1 MRKFQLFFLFLLF
14 SPLFLSAQT
23 TTNGG
28 IRVRVVLTQL
38 QEGTGGS
45 DLFDE
50 EMDWQLQTFLAGG
63 ITGAQSCYSIS
74 GDAGGNNTQYVQNE
88 VLFDQYFTC
97 AANVPANLYIE
108 WRAEEDDVDAA
119 CSHSGSDDSK
129 TCLQVETPIIFPI
142 PTNGTPVT
150 VPFNYTSPSD
160 CDNFDAQGEWGIA
173 GYIEIT
179 QLPEAWELGPAEIRC
194 VECVVGGPIGG
205 PGSCFYVDIP
215 FEKSSSLVDNTL
227 VIATNGGP
235 TNSGDDPNAGAPGV
249 LTTGTMS
256 FGPYTFNGSY
266 DIDITYPSG
275 DPANATCTREFKG
288 DNVVVCINCPDLA
301 TVHVDSDECIGG
313 TVQLSA
319 TVDDP
324 VTYIEGIDYF
334 IQWQLDGVDIPGANT
349 WGADGI
355 DNLPLGLGGGDDMSA
370 MTYTHTVGWGTDP
383 GACNFEDQV
392 YTARLYCM
400 TDGTTECGTSS
411 KTNTDIAGA
420 CGPYYNYTHGLTC
433 FSVDLSYLPAC
444 AIATD
449 FTYEVHVASGDP
461 FGLSWICEAV
471 AEVHTPISSEG
482 PFCYSSLPSS
492 ECLFYA
498 DNGTPQTTCF
508 GGPGDGTG
516 ALSLGPNNYDLGGLN
531 SVTPASGIWEV
542 CVYDVFADNALS
554 AEGVVNY
561 TNLDVNYYLPP
572 GCNINPIEESQ
583 ADAVNQ
589 SAIAIATAPL
599 TTATHPEGADLLT
612 GVRVCELPVLAT
624 DYRLPVTCENEIE
637 DLCGNLTI
645 RYSLTNPGG
654 GDGDRDIADEYPL
667 EAADLPAPSNG
678 DIVYYAIIVDVNG
691 DNISD
696 CPTCADIR
704 TQFVVSGCCPTI
716 LTSTVVGDNCIGNEV
731 TMTATVTPGAV
742 EGIDYWIEWYLN
754 GDPINNPNS
763 ASFGADGVYGNGD
776 DPASALTYVHTLNW
790 HTNPGS
796 CDYENQVYTARLY
809 CLNTALLEVG
819 DPAKTNTDVA
829 GSAGAYF
836 NYTQPLT
843 EIPLDLTDPDDFPP
857 CAIATDFTYEVH
869 VASGDP
875 YGFSWICEAIAQV
888 TSPIGTAGPFC
899 QPGITG
905 DPASAAQCALYPGD
919 GEQDGFLN
927 EETCSGGPGDGVG
940 SAVIG
945 PTTFSLGGINSTTPA
960 NGIWKAQVYDL
971 YNDNLDQIEGVINF
985 VSLEVKYILPPACGI
1000 NLSNGSIVDAV
1011 NLTPMPLA
1019 SGPLTTAD
1027 NPNGPDL
1034 LTGVR
1039 ICDLPI
1045 AETDYFIEK
1054 DCSILV
1060 EDICGNLS
1068 IGYAASAAGPFD
1080 YTLEDASSLLSDPPI
1095 DGEIWYYEIIVDKN
1109 GDLISDCPSCA
1120 VVTGSHEINL
1130 PTPPACIHY
1139 EICQGDAD
1147 LSLAITC
1154 EDCPAV
1160 AIDCGTDPCTTP
1172 LTCLGPIAPATPIV
1186 VGTSAASPT
1195 TQYGLSPTSCCVAT
1209 DPVNITLNPII
1220 PPAVATAI
1228 AAIPACA
1235 TDILTNYTLD
1245 YTVTTITAP
1254 SYTSEIRLSGIP
1266 GLPSG
1271 AFPGT
1276 TDAAGSI
1283 NGSVTNSQPGLPGS
1297 VTIQVT
1303 DTYNDSSGSPTA
1315 PDGEVTLT
1323 YTINSVTYNLP
1334 TIVQPPPPPP
1344 VPSVSSWYNSATGTG
1359 LIGGGILNPSNTTLP
1374 VPFIPVGGGAATTAV
1389 YDENVPGTY
1398 TFYAQC
1404 ECDGCP
1410 SVRTPVN
1417 VYVYPFEQLVPP
1429 NDQILCDEASLELV
1443 NFTPSSAPIGTGN
1456 AFILVNANGTIIE
1469 TSTDGNFTTT
1479 FDNSPA
1485 NCSKTAQNYF
1495 VYAINYALP
1504 IPPLGCDDT
1513 PDGTDNPLPNSPMQ
1527 LQGLDN
1533 TSLTS
1538 LSAIADLDGDKIG
1551 QGACMTLSDPMRLT
1565 IVPEVDIINLGTTC
1579 NTDGTYNIDYK
1590 VCNGQGV
1597 LISDYSGYT
1606 VAATAGTVVAP
1617 DVDGFGSIDNIPSGT
1632 ATTIN
1637 ANDTNVAS
1645 GFVAC
1650 AAFPLVVAAPCC
1662 AEAGS
1667 VTPPV
1672 NQVNSCGTVPAC
1684 ATGPRP

>member
-38 QEGTGGS
+38 QEGTDGS
-45 DLFDE
+45 DFGNE

-88 VLFDQYFTC
+88 ILFDQYFTC

-129 TCLQVETPIIFPI
+129 TCLQVEAPIIFPI

-150 VPFNYTSPSD
+150 VPFTYTSPSD

-420 CGPYYNYTHGLTC
+420 CGPYFNYTQGLTC

-461 FGLSWICEAV
+461 FGSSWICEAV

-498 DNGTPQTTCF
+498 DNGTPQSTCS
-508 GGPGDGTG
+508 GGPGNGTG

-542 CVYDVFADNALS
+542 CVYDVYNDNA
-554 AEGVVNY
+554 AGIEGVVNY

-927 EETCSGGPGDGVG
+927 EETCSGGPGNGVG

-971 YNDNLDQIEGVINF
+971 YNDNADQIEGVINF

-1027 NPNGPDL
+1027 NPNGADL

-1147 LSLAITC
+1147 LSLAVAC
-1154 EDCPAV
+1154 EECPAV
-1160 AIDCGTDPCTTP
+1160 AIDCGTDPCTAP
-1172 LTCLGPIAPATPIV
+1172 ATCLGIPEIIAIN
-1186 VGTSAASPT
+1186 VGQGNADYEGVGLDACGLGSQT
-1195 TQYGLSPTSCCVAT
+1195 TTGTFN
-1209 DPVNITLNPII
+1209 VNVSMPSLPS
-1220 PPAVATAI
+1220 
-1228 AAIPACA
+1228 CA
-1235 TDILTNYTLD
+1235 TNIGYRLD
-1245 YTVTTITAP
+1245 YTINIYGGSFFGEVGINVSGPLGSLGPFQP
-1254 SYTSEIRLSGIP
+1254 SSACSSGTMS
-1266 GLPSG
+1266 GTFASGSGDPSG
-1271 AFPGT
+1271 LWTFNI
-1276 TDAAGSI
+1276 S
-1283 NGSVTNSQPGLPGS
+1283 
-1297 VTIQVT
+1297 
-1303 DTYNDSSGSPTA
+1303 
-1315 PDGEVTLT
+1315 DGFDDGGIDGNLAV
-1323 YTINSVTYNLP
+1323 IFNVTYELP
-1334 TIVQPPPPPP
+1334 TLSPPPPTPP
-1344 VPSVSSWYNSATGTG
+1344 YPASSTWYNSATGTG
-1359 LIGGGILNPSNTTLP
+1359 LLGGGILNPSNTTLP
-1374 VPFIPVGGGAATTAV
+1374 VPFTPAGGGAPTTAV
-1389 YDENVPGTY
+1389 YDENVPGAY

-1429 NDQILCDEASLELV
+1429 AEAILCDDAILDMVS
-1443 NFTPSSAPIGTGN
+1443 FTPITPPPGTAN
-1456 AFILVNANGTIIE
+1456 TYILVNANGTIIQ
-1469 TSTDGNFTTT
+1469 TSTDGIFNTE
-1479 FDNSPA
+1479 FDYSPS
-1485 NCSKTAQNYF
+1485 NCNKTVQTYRVFA
-1495 VYAINYALP
+1495 VNYALP
-1504 IPPLGCDDT
+1504 MDPLSCDDT
-1513 PDGTDNPLPNSPMQ
+1513 PDGIANPLPNSPMQ
-1527 LQGLDN
+1527 LQSLDPA
-1533 TSLTS
+1533 SLTT
-1538 LSAIADLDGDKIG
+1538 LSAIADLDGDEIG
-1551 QGACMTLSDPMRLT
+1551 QGACMTLSEPMRLT
-1565 IVPEVDIINLGTTC
+1565 ILPEVYITNLGTTC
-1579 NTDGTYNIDYK
+1579 NPDGTYNIDYK

-1597 LISDYSGYT
+1597 LIDDYSGYE
-1606 VAATAGTVVAP
+1606 VLSNA
-1617 DVDGFGSIDNIPSGT
+1617 GSIIPPNIQGIGRIEAIPSGIN
-1632 ATTIN
+1632 TTIN
-1637 ANDTNVAS
+1637 ANDNF
-1645 GFVAC
+1645 GL
-1650 AAFPLVVAAPCC
+1650 FPCEAGSLIVNAPCC
-1662 AEAGS
+1662 AEAGN

-1684 ATGPRP
+1684 AAGPRP